1 MTDESHAHATLQAN
15 DTDVDLGN
23 QNSSS
28 HLATIFRLYHL
39 GWDDPSDF
47 LSIYSSSN
55 LKNPAHLRI
64 INANNKEIVFR
75 LFVSLNSLGLTF
87 VY

>member
-1 MTDESHAHATLQAN
+1 
-15 DTDVDLGN
+15 
-23 QNSSS
+23 
-28 HLATIFRLYHL
+28 LYHL

-55 LKNPAHLRI
+55 LKNLAHLRI

-75 LFVSLNSLGLTF
+75 LFVSLNSLGLNF